1 MKRIIVKSMLLCA
14 AGFFGAWIFV
24 VAFPIAV
31 EKLPFIS
38 RIGFIPY
45 TLNGTTVV
53 RETKEF
59 IIDKAEAFPRAT
71 ERAASYVVSVER
83 VAKGAPQAASSGI
96 IVTSDGWVVAPAS
109 IVVSKGEYRV
119 VRRGELIPATLVRT
133 DKKLNIALFAI
144 DMRNLP
150 VPEFVNSDNY
160 ALGSSVI
167 ALGART
173 AETFENAVE
182 VSYIARLT
190 ASSIGFPEGFMSSL
204 PSGASVFTI
213 EGKFIGMG
221 VHALGVW
228 SLVRGDDMRAF
239 ISASQ
244 SGQ

>member
-1 MKRIIVKSMLLCA
+1 MKRILIKSIVLCG
-14 AGFFGAWIFV
+14 AGFLGAWIY
-24 VAFPIAV
+24 VAALPVAV

-38 RIGFIPY
+38 RIGFVPY

-83 VAKGAPQAASSGI
+83 VTKGVSQASSSGI
-96 IVTSDGWVVAPAS
+96 VVTSDGWVVAPAS

-119 VRRGELIPATLVRT
+119 VRRGELIPAALVRT
-133 DKKLNIALFAI
+133 DKKLNIALFSI

-150 VPEFVNSDNY
+150 VPEFANSDSY

-173 AETFENAVE
+173 AETFENVLE
-182 VSYIARLT
+182 VSYIAHLT

-204 PSGASVFTI
+204 PSGSSVFTI
-213 EGKFIGMG
+213 GGGFIGMG
-221 VHALGVW
+221 VQASGVW
-228 SLVRGDDMRAF
+228 SLVRSDDIRAF
-239 ISASQ
+239 MSGSQ
-244 SGQ
+244 E